1 MCVAAEDAG
10 GEAQHQERVLGPTDS
25 LKGSHD
31 GLAILPAAIR
41 SLVERRREV
50 KRMMKSAKSPAER
63 QQLDI
68 RQQVSPKQSSLSGH
82 SPVGAPPWSLRHLS
96 PPSHPFSANFSSNKD
111 PPTLLSPATRVSV
124 LTFPGISRSDLI

>member
-1 MCVAAEDAG
+1 MCVATEDAG
-10 GEAQHQERVLGPTDS
+10 GEAHRPERVLGPTDS
-25 LKGSHD
+25 LKGFRSQD

-68 RQQVSPKQSSLSGH
+68 RQQVS
-82 SPVGAPPWSLRHLS
+82 
-96 PPSHPFSANFSSNKD
+96 
-111 PPTLLSPATRVSV
+111 
-124 LTFPGISRSDLI
+124 